1 MHATS
6 PCARVSTVYPCIRLS
21 VYPCAGRT
29 WSVKRVSVRCTGA
42 VPLFFF
48 DTFEVLFLLINCPL
62 IRCTSH
68 PPPCACSLCCP
79 HHTPGA
85 YSCTTRYAPLQNY
98 ICFLPYLQRL
108 FLNDV
113 PLPRS
118 LSLPRGLVTQSTSG
132 RFAALSQHFPVPVLL
147 LPLRPSESCGPVP
160 THLPTNPKM

>member
-1 MHATS
+1 MFKVLYRG
-6 PCARVSTVYPCIRLS
+6 CGRARSHGGEPRPNRFRHLWLCKNVYPSSWFSECRCLRPTIRRS
-21 VYPCAGRT
+21 QSQERQP
-29 WSVKRVSVRCTGA
+29 
-42 VPLFFF
+42 
-48 DTFEVLFLLINCPL
+48 
-62 IRCTSH
+62 
-68 PPPCACSLCCP
+68 
-79 HHTPGA
+79 
-85 YSCTTRYAPLQNY
+85 TRYAPLQNY
-98 ICFLPYLQRL
+98 IRFLPYLQRL